1 MAVELVAVVPTL
13 GRSPLLAEALA
24 ALEAET
30 REVTLEIVLV
40 GPEAVVG
47 RPPGPVGRVVPTPGP
62 LGFAAAS
69 NLGIGLGAAGA
80 GSPFVAAVNDDA
92 VVAAGWAAT
101 LLAALAEHPDAA
113 AAQGVVLDRADPRLA
128 DGCGLAWGRGWQAVQ
143 LGHGR
148 PAPPPDAPVEE
159 RFGVSATAAVY
170 RRQALLE
177 VSPPPGRLPPEP
189 WAAGPF
195 DPRLGSYY
203 EDVDLAVRLRSKG
216 YGALAVPAARAAH
229 AGSATSGR
237 RPVGRWRL
245 VFGNRWLVVARL
257 FGRRLPGQAPAMLA
271 RDLAEIAGAA
281 ARGDL
286 RRALGGCLGLARAA
300 RLLPAFAHRGEPLVP
315 LSELARFRVSS

>member
-1 MAVELVAVVPTL
+1 MAVELLAVVPTL

-24 ALEAET
+24 ALEGQ
-30 REVTLEIVLV
+30 RRDVRLEVVLV
-40 GPEAVVG
+40 GPEAVVS
-47 RPPGPVGRVVPTPGP
+47 RPPGPVDRVVATPGS
-62 LGFAAAS
+62 LGFAAAT
-69 NLGIGLGAAGA
+69 NLGMGLATGGS
-80 GSPFVAAVNDDA
+80 SPFIAAVNDDA
-92 VVAAGWAAT
+92 VVAAGWAAA
-101 LLAALAEHPDAA
+101 LLAALAQHPDAA
-113 AAQGVVLDRADPRLA
+113 AAQGLITDRSDPRLA

-148 PAPPPDAPVEE
+148 PAPRPDAPVEE

-170 RRQALLE
+170 RRQALQA

-189 WAAGPF
+189 WGAGPF

-203 EDVDLAVRLRSKG
+203 EDVDLAVRLRAQG
-216 YGALAVPAARAAH
+216 YGALAISAARASH
-229 AGSATSGR
+229 AGSATGGR

-245 VFGNRWLVVARL
+245 VFGNRWLVAARL
-257 FGRRLPGQAPAMLA
+257 FGRQLPRHVPAILA

-315 LSELARFRVSS
+315 LSELTRFRVSS